1 MTGSVPEVPLPSSGA
16 RQGFEIGDL
25 LKQAG
30 SSSAGADAVVLDK
43 AQDDGRMLVMRI
55 PAGEVFEVSA
65 AEASSWTAVSP
76 PEARWVEVYEVEDSA
91 PFFAAYVPDI
101 HSAIAIFR
109 AFEARD
115 GDFRVEIYTNDE
127 RENEL
132 LDGIGYFQ

>member
-1 MTGSVPEVPLPSSGA
+1 MSGSVPEVPLHHAGKSL
-16 RQGFEIGDL
+16 EIGDL
-25 LKQAG
+25 LAKAD
-30 SSSAGADAVVLDK
+30 GAEPEAVVLDK
-43 AQDDGRMLVMRI
+43 AQDDGRLLLMRM
-55 PAGEVFEVSA
+55 PAGEVFEVP
-65 AEASSWTAVSP
+65 AEEVSSWTAVSQ
-76 PEARWVEVYEVEDSA
+76 PEARWVEVYEVEDSS

-109 AFEARD
+109 AFEARE

>member
-1 MTGSVPEVPLPSSGA
+1 MTASVPEVPLPSSGA
-16 RQGFEIGDL
+16 RQSFEIGDL
-25 LKQAG
+25 LKQAASG
-30 SSSAGADAVVLDK
+30 SAAAEAVVLDK
-43 AQDDGRMLVMRI
+43 AQDDGRLLLMRI
-55 PAGEVFEVSA
+55 PSGEVFELPA
-65 AEASSWTAVSP
+65 AQASSWTAVSP
-76 PEARWVEVYEVEDSA
+76 PEARWVEVYEVDDPS